1 MALDFPNSP
10 SNGEIF
16 SDGTRSWQ
24 YDGTVWNILPMEGAS
39 TSEPMGFPN
48 RTDST
53 LSFSNVTRTITLGIA
68 SGSTHFDVWN
78 KGKRYRYTAAQ
89 SVQLPD
95 TSGLWY
101 IYINSSGEISYKN
114 TFFDWEN
121 DTPVSYIYWNATD
134 QVQYFFADERHGI
147 VLDWQTHEYLHRTR
161 GAVIANGFG
170 AANYVTDGD
179 GSSDSHAEIDIA
191 NGTFF
196 DEDLQVD
203 IVHSATPT
211 SNTWEQFLQGPA
223 QIPVMYRSGSVWVKD
238 NATDFPMKAG
248 TSLPRYNSV
257 SGSTWGLT
265 DVGNSKFGVSWVA
278 ATNNLNNPIISIMGQ
293 EDYNTIG
300 AAEAAQ
306 WDQLDLSGFPV
317 VEFRV
322 LYKIVFQAATGY
334 SNTIKAAIRGVY
346 DLRRISTAGESIP
359 AVPVSDHGSLTGLA
373 DDDHTQYPKLTNSDT
388 APSSPRQNDMW
399 YDTTNGRTYVYYDSY
414 WVEMGSG
421 SGEIFL
427 DNISDVNA
435 GSPSDGEILTY
446 SSSTGVWEPEL
457 LNPMT
462 VSLLPVD
469 TYYGYQVYYAGG
481 NTYATVDQNVACHP
495 AWTPAEDCLLD
506 SWQVGVHTAVVDAT
520 LNVALYECD
529 RKGTP
534 GDKVADLGLSVDC
547 SVGGS
552 VTVTGLAIPVSRGTV
567 YRLATEGGPVS
578 PLLRGISAGTGG
590 FSTFPIGT
598 GPFALNF
605 GVSDNLQRVPVWRT
619 DNLDPSPTWSL
630 YHIFVDLPNIWFKL
644 VPSP

>member
-24 YDGTVWNILPMEGAS
+24 YDGTVWNILPMEGTS

-48 RTDST
+48 RTHST
-53 LSFSNVTRTITLGIA
+53 LSFSNASRTITLDIA

-211 SNTWEQFLQGPA
+211 ANTWEQFLQGPA

-257 SGSTWGLT
+257 SVSTWGLT

-334 SNTIKAAIRGVY
+334 SNAIKAAIRGVY

-446 SSSTGVWEPEL
+446 SSSTGVWESSRDDL
-457 LNPMT
+457 LAPATSSNNTNITIIPHVVVT
-462 VSLLPVD
+462 GYANSGLPVNLCKMSPMFASRPI
-469 TYYGYQVYYAGG
+469 TPTELRAHIVTAAAAGSVARFGIYQADENYQPT
-481 NTYATVDQNVACHP
+481 N
-495 AWTPAEDCLLD
+495 L
-506 SWQVGVHTAVVDAT
+506 VVDYGEILIDTTGAKVITGLSTTLPVGRLLLAVLSNANVTFRTPVGSLIQGNFLNLALAQFYSDLDRSIAYQPFPAT
-520 LNVALYECD
+520 LTNWSPASTSIQPRYFATFRVA
-529 RKGTP
+529 P
-534 GDKVADLGLSVDC
+534 
-547 SVGGS
+547 
-552 VTVTGLAIPVSRGTV
+552 
-567 YRLATEGGPVS
+567 
-578 PLLRGISAGTGG
+578 
-590 FSTFPIGT
+590 
-598 GPFALNF
+598 
-605 GVSDNLQRVPVWRT
+605 
-619 DNLDPSPTWSL
+619 
-630 YHIFVDLPNIWFKL
+630 
-644 VPSP
+644 